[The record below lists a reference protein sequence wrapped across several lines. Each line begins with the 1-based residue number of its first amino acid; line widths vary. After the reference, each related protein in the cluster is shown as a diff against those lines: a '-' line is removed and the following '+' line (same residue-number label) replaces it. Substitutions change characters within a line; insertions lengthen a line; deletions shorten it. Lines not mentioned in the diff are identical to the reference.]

1 MYLFVKKINMKKLEF
16 RSVLSIMI
24 VVPSFV
30 FLFLMLFVKVPKEN
44 EALINVISGAVLV
57 GGVGAI
63 IGFYFGSSKA
73 VNENTMLAQG
83 TPGNPISIDATVKE
97 KKIKHY
103 TLEGTEVTLE
113 EYEMLTPEEKAKC
126 VPNYEE

>member
-1 MYLFVKKINMKKLEF
+1 MKHIEF

-24 VVPSFV
+24 VIPSFI
-30 FLFLMLFVKVPKEN
+30 FLFLMLFIKVPKEN

-73 VNENTMLAQG
+73 GNNNGTVVPQG
-83 TPGNPISIDATVKE
+83 TPGNPMVIDATVKE
-97 KKIKHY
+97 KKIKNY
-103 TLEGTEVTLE
+103 TLDGMEVTLE
-113 EYEMLTPEEKAKC
+113 QYEMLTPEDKLKC
-126 VPNYEE
+126 TPNYEE